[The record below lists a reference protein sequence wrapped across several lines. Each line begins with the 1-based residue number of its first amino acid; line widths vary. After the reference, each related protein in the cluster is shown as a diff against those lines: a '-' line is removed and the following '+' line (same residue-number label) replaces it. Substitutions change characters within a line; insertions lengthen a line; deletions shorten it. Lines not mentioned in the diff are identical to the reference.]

1 MSTAVLARCG
11 FGQQISNFAGLAVS
25 ALSQVPRRNRWK
37 LVKLPEI
44 GRGKGFRRIV
54 HYKDEYTV
62 EPLKVT
68 NLAGRD
74 PATGNAT

>member
-1 MSTAVLARCG
+1 MSTSMLARCV
-11 FGQQISNFAGLAVS
+11 FGQQISNFVGLTASV
-25 ALSQVPRRNRWK
+25 LSQVPRRYRWK

-44 GRGKGFRRIV
+44 GQGKAFRRIV

-74 PATGNAT
+74 PVTGT